1 MGEKR
6 GAGMSTQ
13 EMESMNMAVDAV
25 DDEMNLMNN
34 IKKNNEK
41 YEIIFEKSKIHVM
54 MGVKKRNAARERG
67 ISE

>member
-34 IKKNNEK
+34 IKKIMK
-41 YEIIFEKSKIHVM
+41 KSKTYVM
-54 MGVKKRNAARERG
+54 MEAKKRNAARERG

>member
-34 IKKNNEK
+34 IKKIMKNMK
-41 YEIIFEKSKIHVM
+41 
-54 MGVKKRNAARERG
+54 
-67 ISE
+67 